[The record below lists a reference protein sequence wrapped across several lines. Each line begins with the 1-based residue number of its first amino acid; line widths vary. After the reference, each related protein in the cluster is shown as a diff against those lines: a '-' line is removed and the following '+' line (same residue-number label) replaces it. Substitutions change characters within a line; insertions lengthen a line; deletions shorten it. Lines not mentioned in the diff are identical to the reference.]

1 MVTVVE
7 AAELSPVIVMAIIGL
22 IYVVLGMFIDPISMM
37 LMTLPVTFPI
47 VQALGFDAIW
57 FGIALVMMIE
67 VGLITP
73 PVGIILFVLRGLSGT
88 VPLKEIVYG
97 VLPFVAIILGNV
109 ILIYY
114 FPEIVSWLPD
124 QMEQ

>member
-1 MVTVVE
+1 
-7 AAELSPVIVMAIIGL
+7 
-22 IYVVLGMFIDPISMM
+22 MM

-73 PVGIILFVLRGLSGT
+73 PVGIILFVLRGISGD
-88 VPLKEIVYG
+88 VALKEIVYG
-97 VLPFVAIILGNV
+97 VLPFVGLILLNV
-109 ILIYY
+109 LMIYC

-124 QMEQ
+124 QME